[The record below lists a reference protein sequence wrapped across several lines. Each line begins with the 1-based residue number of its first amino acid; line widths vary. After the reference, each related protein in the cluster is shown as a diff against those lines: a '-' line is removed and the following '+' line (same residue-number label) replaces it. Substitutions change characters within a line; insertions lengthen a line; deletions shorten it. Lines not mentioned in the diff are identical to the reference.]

1 MVTNQLYR
9 LTNNIS
15 EFKTSTTQRTQITVT
30 IVSLHLD
37 MGWENYPLAKV
48 PSFILAKIS
57 SNYSVMKGKSSA
69 ETFLHK

>member
-1 MVTNQLYR
+1 
-9 LTNNIS
+9 
-15 EFKTSTTQRTQITVT
+15 
-30 IVSLHLD
+30 

-57 SNYSVMKGKSSA
+57 SNYSVMERKSSA